1 VPKYYRPSSLRKHC
15 TRIVTLLYST
25 YTYDG
30 NGMISILTRDMHTS
44 LVGSGENI
52 QSSEYVYD
60 HMGRLLAGSIEF
72 VGKVGNTYAVSTSYN
87 KVGGLES
94 KVSSPDASAQVF
106 SGTSQE
112 MTYDLTYQY
121 SGTKP
126 HQLSEV
132 ISSQGVSYA
141 MSFSYNASGS
151 ISEITDLVGVDHSSY
166 YWGQEQWLCGVE
178 NTQGIHHYVY
188 DHAGER
194 IMKSSITQTTVQLN
208 DETINTVTT
217 LEPYTLYVNP
227 YYVVTSFSNADQ
239 RSKHYYMGTQRVAT
253 DIGVDYG
260 MSPSP
265 EQTERARG
273 GNAATAGEAT
283 QGLETDQVPFQSLGY
298 KQDLERVLLGLS
310 GEIGVEDL
318 SEALA
323 PIESFYPELSAGV
336 NSGEGIESEPPMYI
350 GTRIMYWYHPDYV
363 SNVDMI
369 TDKSGEA
376 YELFLYNAWGESLY
390 HWSSSS
396 TNSWS
401 SPYRLNSKELDS
413 ETGMHYYGA
422 RYHHPK
428 LSVWMSVDPLAHQTL
443 EAYQFTGNN
452 PIYYIDP
459 DGRTEYPS
467 YAAYKKALG
476 NKALSRQDM
485 WKQGHWLYS
494 DRMYHPNSWSGAVT
508 RRSST
513 FNKAAALNTALWL
526 GGRILPR
533 QWLWRK
539 VVYSS

>member
-1 VPKYYRPSSLRKHC
+1 
-15 TRIVTLLYST
+15 
-25 YTYDG
+25 
-30 NGMISILTRDMHTS
+30 
-44 LVGSGENI
+44 
-52 QSSEYVYD
+52 
-60 HMGRLLAGSIEF
+60 
-72 VGKVGNTYAVSTSYN
+72 
-87 KVGGLES
+87 
-94 KVSSPDASAQVF
+94 
-106 SGTSQE
+106 
-112 MTYDLTYQY
+112 
-121 SGTKP
+121 
-126 HQLSEV
+126 
-132 ISSQGVSYA
+132 
-141 MSFSYNASGS
+141 
-151 ISEITDLVGVDHSSY
+151 
-166 YWGQEQWLCGVE
+166 
-178 NTQGIHHYVY
+178 
-188 DHAGER
+188 
-194 IMKSSITQTTVQLN
+194 
-208 DETINTVTT
+208 
-217 LEPYTLYVNP
+217 
-227 YYVVTSFSNADQ
+227 
-239 RSKHYYMGTQRVAT
+239 
-253 DIGVDYG
+253 
-260 MSPSP
+260 
-265 EQTERARG
+265 
-273 GNAATAGEAT
+273 
-283 QGLETDQVPFQSLGY
+283 
-298 KQDLERVLLGLS
+298 
-310 GEIGVEDL
+310 
-318 SEALA
+318 
-323 PIESFYPELSAGV
+323 
-336 NSGEGIESEPPMYI
+336 MYI

-513 FNKAAALNTALWL
+513 FNKAAALNTANVRSGDYTNL
-526 GGRILPR
+526 GQRKAYYGWAEEFYQDNGYGVKWFTAAKNVVGSLEDALDYGGIGRVITGGSYGTNDRINSFIKAGNKVILDDVMGRIADLASGG
-533 QWLWRK
+533 
-539 VVYSS
+539 YSNRSGSKSLGCSNIIK